1 MTESAAM
8 KGPFITLE
16 GGEGSGK
23 STQIKL
29 LSRWLEG
36 LGIDH
41 VCTREPG
48 GAPGAEQIRGLVLTG
63 DVDRWTPMTEVLLY
77 TAARSDHV
85 ERVIT
90 PALESGRMVLCD
102 RFYDSSIAYQGAG
115 RGVGVDKV
123 KALQKLVLGDL
134 RPDLTLILDLPVQ
147 VGLARAVSR
156 ETGNADAQTE
166 AEDRFE
172 RMDVSMHETFRSVFL
187 EIAEQAPDRC
197 VVIDADRD
205 IEALQQILRGVIA
218 QRFGLVERG

>member
-1 MTESAAM
+1 MTASPR
-8 KGPFITLE
+8 KNGPFLTLE

-29 LSRWLEG
+29 LSQWFDG
-36 LGIDH
+36 LGVDH

-48 GAPGAEQIRGLVLTG
+48 GAPGAEQIRNLVLTG

-90 PALESGRMVLCD
+90 PALEAGRWVLCD

-115 RGVGVDKV
+115 RGVGVAKV
-123 KALQKLVLGDL
+123 RDLQKLVLGDL
-134 RPDLTLILDLPVQ
+134 KPDLTLILDLPVQ
-147 VGLARAVSR
+147 VGLGRAVSR
-156 ETGNADAQTE
+156 ETDKAA

-172 RMDVSMHETFRSVFL
+172 RMDVSLHETFRSVFL
-187 EIAEQAPDRC
+187 EIAAEEPDRC
-197 VVIDADRD
+197 VVLDADKEVD
-205 IEALQQILRGVIA
+205 VLQQTLRSTIA
-218 QRFGLVERG
+218 QKFGLAG